1 MPKPLISPT
10 DSVSSESSN
19 KENYPRE
26 VRKKVDGV
34 IEKLKANKEV
44 LVAVGVIAVVA
55 ILVGKFWC
63 SYRH

>member
-1 MPKPLISPT
+1 MSKHPISPT
-10 DSVSSESSN
+10 ESVSSESSDE
-19 KENYPRE
+19 ENYPRE

-34 IEKLKANKEV
+34 VEKLKANKEV

-63 SYRH
+63 CCRH

>member
-1 MPKPLISPT
+1 MPKPLISST
-10 DSVSSESSN
+10 DSVSSKSSN

>member
-1 MPKPLISPT
+1 MPKPLVSPT
-10 DSVSSESSN
+10 ESVSSESSN
-19 KENYPRE
+19 ENPRE
-26 VRKKVDGV
+26 VSKKVDGV

-63 SYRH
+63 SCRH